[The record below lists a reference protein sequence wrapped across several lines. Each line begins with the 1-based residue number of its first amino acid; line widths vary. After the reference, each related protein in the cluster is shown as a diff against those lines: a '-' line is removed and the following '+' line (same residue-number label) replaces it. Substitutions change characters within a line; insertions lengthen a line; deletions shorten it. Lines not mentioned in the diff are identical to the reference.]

1 MRTSISEVWGISVTR
16 RISGA
21 ALAVLTCLL
30 AATPVVAGSSPAALP
45 TTAPQ
50 SQDLP
55 ARFDGWLSEL
65 VVWNTGYSDLVS
77 RRGDQILSLMDGSA
91 KVEELVNAGRTR
103 EARVWAE
110 TWARETTTAFATLDA
125 VYGSLPPRPPAPP
138 VLQGLE
144 RDAADT
150 LRQQTEMRDRIG
162 THLRQSTEIADRFI
176 GHVVAAA
183 SGRDEDMRALGKGY
197 FELGIAQLGAENLM
211 IVNSRPKAGEMGY
224 HYSVSLEEA
233 NKAAL
238 AWMIFIQARS
248 LERPADAADAA
259 RQIRASADASEL
271 AARTLKRA
279 LVGYRAQVSTAPELS
294 GTPLRD
300 TLIFVVGSM
309 DESADIE
316 IRIADAFRHIA
327 DVVATDDVEAALAA
341 YDPIEALINLR
352 IETDRVRR
360 ARMTGG

>member
-1 MRTSISEVWGISVTR
+1 ML

-21 ALAVLTCLL
+21 ALAALTCLL
-30 AATPVVAGSSPAALP
+30 AATPVAAASPAGSPPTAAL
-45 TTAPQ
+45 Q
-50 SQDLP
+50 RQDHP
-55 ARFDGWLSEL
+55 AQFDAWLSEI
-65 VVWNTGYSDLVS
+65 VVWNTGYSDLVNQ
-77 RRGDQILSLMDGSA
+77 RGEQIIDLMDGGA

-110 TWARETTTAFATLDA
+110 TWARETTAAFATLDA
-125 VYGSLPPRPPAPP
+125 VYGSLPPRPPTPPPAP
-138 VLQGLE
+138 GLE
-144 RDAADT
+144 REMADT
-150 LRQQTEMRDRIG
+150 LLQQTELRDRIG

-176 GHVVAAA
+176 EHVVTAA

-197 FELGIAQLGAENLM
+197 FELGIAQLRAENLM

-224 HYSVSLEEA
+224 YYSVSLEEA

-238 AWMIFIQARS
+238 AWMTFIQARS

-259 RQIRASADASEL
+259 GQIRASADASEA
-271 AARTLKRA
+271 AARALKRD
-279 LVGYRAQVSTAPELS
+279 LVEYHAQVSTAPDLT
-294 GTPLRD
+294 GTPLRE

-316 IRIADAFRHIA
+316 IRIAETFRRIA
-327 DVVATDDVEAALAA
+327 DVVATDDVEAALTA
-341 YDPIEALINLR
+341 YDPIETLINLR